1 MAVAAITDTDVRIP
15 PFETALFTL
24 SDCLAEA
31 HCALEWGDMR
41 RAYILHRL
49 AERYA
54 LRTGYVELLQLTW
67 AYAEMASAVAPAP
80 SPFSSRAPRI

>member
-1 MAVAAITDTDVRIP
+1 MAVAAITDADVLAL

-31 HCALEWGDMR
+31 HCALEWGDIR
-41 RAYILHRL
+41 RAHVLHRL

-54 LRTGYVELLQLTW
+54 LRSGYVELLQLTW
-67 AYAEMASAVAPAP
+67 AYAEMASAVAPEP
-80 SPFSSRAPRI
+80 SKFFFRSPRT